1 MESALDALT
10 FDWAHTDIPGLP
22 VLEKHA
28 VVSVLVLDHLVNVC
42 GRRRCLLL
50 LHHFGDIVGLL
61 TAAVAAWC
69 ASPADQAGLELTL
82 LSLLVKLTVFV
93 GDLENLTQTLR
104 GLERVREG
112 VSTRKRVGV

>member
-10 FDWAHTDIPGLP
+10 FDWAHTDISGLP

-28 VVSVLVLDHLVNVC
+28 VISVLVLDHLVNIS

-50 LHHFGDIVGLL
+50 LHHFGNIIGLL
-61 TAAVAAWC
+61 TVAVATRC
-69 ASPADQAGLELTL
+69 ASPADLAGLELTF
-82 LSLLVKLTVFV
+82 LSLFVKLTVFV

-112 VSTRKRVGV
+112 ISTRKRVGV